1 MPNLVP
7 ADVHVNQPVGTE
19 GKDSFGAAMDRE
31 RKVRN
36 KKQKKKIR
44 QIEYSPDWVEKMI
57 DLTEL
62 VQKKFHSAQNR
73 RDLASSGDA
82 LSDGSYP
89 IADQEDLHSAAVL
102 ARSGHGNVA
111 GAKRLIARRAKEL
124 GVKNPLDKDGGDV
137 NKSSSGLEM
146 ATSCFSRLTE

>member
-19 GKDSFGAAMDRE
+19 GKESFGSAMDRE
-31 RKVRN
+31 RKIRS
-36 KKQKKKIR
+36 KTAKKKVKK
-44 QIEYSPDWVEKMI
+44 IEYSPDWVEKMM
-57 DLTEL
+57 DLTAL

-89 IADQEDLHSAAVL
+89 IADREDLHSAAVL

-124 GVKNPLDKDGGDV
+124 GVNNPLDKEDAGV
-137 NKSSSGLEM
+137 SKSLLAFES